1 MPGLRSLRGAT
12 WCILAL
18 VRCSWDYSSDID
30 FRVSGSIASEMGVVV
45 IIALRRLA
53 RNVEIIGLAF
63 AVVRHGGT

>member
-12 WCILAL
+12 RCILVL

-30 FRVSGSIASEMGVVV
+30 FRVSGSIASETGVVV

-53 RNVEIIGLAF
+53 RNVEIIDLAF